1 MNQPLVTIIVPVY
14 KVEKYLRRCLDSI
27 IAQTY
32 TNFEAILVDDGSPD
46 RCGEICDE
54 YAAKDTRFRVIH
66 QKNGGVS
73 AARNAGLDDYYIRQK
88 SKGYIMFID
97 SDDYIS
103 PEMLDVMVKRA
114 IAGGFDI
121 VRTGYN
127 HVFSDGRIIF
137 ASGNW
142 DDSTDTKTIQIKI
155 LKDELPNGVTSTL
168 FIDSLW
174 RKQRFS
180 VGMTMEDFYI
190 TADIYM
196 TAHRICVMNRPFYF
210 YDVGNEN
217 SIMHTVNIKAIIQR
231 QYDWFLGWKR
241 HGELAE
247 QFLPEQRTFCMVKAL
262 HKAVRVGLMDQG
274 EGSLSPEQYEKIL
287 AFVRDS
293 SNIPMSFELRCGR
306 TLLLSNLAFL
316 LKIVGYIQRKDIT
329 RRTLQKRKKQK
340 G

>member
-1 MNQPLVTIIVPVY
+1 
-14 KVEKYLRRCLDSI
+14 
-27 IAQTY
+27 
-32 TNFEAILVDDGSPD
+32 
-46 RCGEICDE
+46 
-54 YAAKDTRFRVIH
+54 
-66 QKNGGVS
+66 
-73 AARNAGLDDYYIRQK
+73 
-88 SKGYIMFID
+88 MFID

-103 PEMLDVMVKRA
+103 SEMLNVVVKQA
-114 IAGGFDI
+114 MYGNFDI
-121 VRTGYN
+121 VRVGYN
-127 HVFSDGRIIF
+127 HVLNGDKITF

-142 DDSTDTKTIQIKI
+142 SNSTDTREIQEKI

-231 QYDWFLGWKR
+231 QYNWFLGWKR

-262 HKAVRVGLMDQG
+262 HKAVRAGLIDQG
-274 EGSLSPEQYEKIL
+274 EGALSPEQYENIL
-287 AFVRDS
+287 AFVRSS
-293 SNIPMSFELRCGR
+293 SNLPMSFALWCGR
-306 TLLLSNLAFL
+306 TLLLSKSVFL
-316 LKIVGYIQRKDIT
+316 LKMVGYIQRRDII
-329 RRTLQKRKKQK
+329 RRTVQKNKR
-340 G
+340 